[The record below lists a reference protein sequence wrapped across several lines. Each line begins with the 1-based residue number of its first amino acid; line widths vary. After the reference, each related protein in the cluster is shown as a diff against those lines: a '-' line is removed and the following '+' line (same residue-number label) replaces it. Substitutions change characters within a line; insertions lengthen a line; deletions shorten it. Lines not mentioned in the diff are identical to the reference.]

1 MAIVLLP
8 SGDQFLNVEGQCRG
22 LNKLLPQVLTDI
34 PFTYHCVCVWGDV
47 LRMVKAA
54 NAHGSRNVAPRVA
67 TVLSGESPSCT
78 HLYV

>member
-8 SGDQFLNVEGQCRG
+8 SGDQFLYVEGQCRG

-34 PFTYHCVCVWGDV
+34 PFTYRCVCVWGGV
-47 LRMVKAA
+47 LRMAKAA

-67 TVLSGESPSCT
+67 TVLSGESSSCT